1 MRSPRWPSRLLLA
14 SNASD
19 AAGSNLFDLALTMVA
34 ITVLGL
40 SATELGILNALGM
53 ISFLLLAVPLGMLV
67 DRVGARN
74 VLLVSLIS
82 KVVIVAATLALYA
95 AGLLTTIGMMVIATV
110 MGVVVVATENAQTT
124 TAPSVALDR
133 DDTLQVVARMA
144 SADRIAGI
152 VSPAIAGFLIA
163 LYGGLPVFGLAGAL
177 LILAVLPALGLIRSK
192 TAANAA
198 TPKTE
203 PTSEKDEA
211 ADDSPPNPDRFLV
224 AAAHGFAIIW
234 RNRTLRAITFLIAA
248 GNIGLA
254 IADSTLSIV
263 ILRTL
268 DLGVEFFGI
277 LGTIAALSGLLAS
290 FIAPK
295 LSRSVPVKRLF
306 AGGAISQ
313 TVVASLPLLA
323 LLIPAAAH
331 VIFIVFEV
339 LWAVTLTV
347 TNIAGSAYTAA
358 AVNPQSLGR
367 ASAASRTI
375 TMGSVPIAALA
386 GGILADT
393 VGMPVPLS
401 IWPALTLVA
410 AVSFIVLTKSDAG

>member
-1 MRSPRWPSRLLLA
+1 MRSSRWPIRLLLA

-19 AAGSNLFDLALTMVA
+19 SAGSNLFDLALMMVA

-53 ISFLLLAVPLGMLV
+53 ISFLVLAVPLGMLV
-67 DRVGARN
+67 DHVGARN

-82 KVVIVAATLALYA
+82 KVAIVVATFAFYA
-95 AGLLTTIGMMVIATV
+95 AGSLTTIGMMVIATL

-133 DDTLQVVARMA
+133 DDTHRVVARMA

-152 VSPAIAGFLIA
+152 VSPAVAGFLIA
-163 LYGGLPVFGLAGAL
+163 SYGGLPVFGLAGAL
-177 LILAVLPALGLIRSK
+177 LILAVFPALGLMRDKKNS
-192 TAANAA
+192 NADV
-198 TPKTE
+198 PE
-203 PTSEKDEA
+203 PELSSEKDEGEG
-211 ADDSPPNPDRFLV
+211 DSSPNPGGLLGAVTHEFV
-224 AAAHGFAIIW
+224 IIW

-248 GNIGLA
+248 GNMGLV

-277 LGTIAALSGLLAS
+277 LGTVAALSGLVAS
-290 FIAPK
+290 FIAPRF
-295 LSRSVPVKRLF
+295 SRSIPVKRLF

-313 TVVASLPLLA
+313 TVVAALPLLA

-331 VIFIVFEV
+331 VIFVVFEV
-339 LWAVTLTV
+339 LWAVTLTI

-358 AVNPQSLGR
+358 AVNPESLGR

-410 AVSFIVLTKSDAG
+410 AVSFVVLTRGDTG

>member
-53 ISFLLLAVPLGMLV
+53 ISFLVLAVPLGMLV
-67 DRVGARN
+67 DHVGARN

-82 KVVIVAATLALYA
+82 KVAIVVVTFAFYA
-95 AGLLTTIGMMVIATV
+95 VGSLSTIGMMVIATV

-124 TAPSVALDR
+124 AAPSVALDR
-133 DDTLQVVARMA
+133 DDTHRVVARMA

-152 VSPAIAGFLIA
+152 VSPAVAGFLIA
-163 LYGGLPVFGLAGAL
+163 SYGGLPVFGLAGAL
-177 LILAVLPALGLIRSK
+177 LILAVFPALGLMRDKKIS
-192 TAANAA
+192 NADV
-198 TPKTE
+198 PE
-203 PTSEKDEA
+203 PELSLEKDEGSG
-211 ADDSPPNPDRFLV
+211 DSPPNPGGFLV
-224 AAAHGFAIIW
+224 SVTHGFVIIW

-248 GNIGLA
+248 GNMGLA
-254 IADSTLSIV
+254 IADSTLSI
-263 ILRTL
+263 
-268 DLGVEFFGI
+268 GI
-277 LGTIAALSGLLAS
+277 LGTVAALSGLVAS
-290 FIAPK
+290 FIAPRF
-295 LSRSVPVKRLF
+295 SRSIPVKRLF

-313 TVVASLPLLA
+313 TVVAALPLLA
-323 LLIPAAAH
+323 LLIPAAAQ
-331 VIFIVFEV
+331 VIFVVFEV
-339 LWAVTLTV
+339 LWAVTLTI

-358 AVNPQSLGR
+358 AVNPESLGR
-367 ASAASRTI
+367 ASAVSRTI

-410 AVSFIVLTKSDAG
+410 AVSFVVLTRGDTG